1 MSNFDELL
9 QNNADFARSGA
20 KERVPA
26 IPFIPNKQV
35 YILTCIDPRVDP
47 AQVFGLELGDAIVAR
62 TVGGRVTPAVIQ
74 DLAWISYLHETKTP
88 DADWFEFAVMHHT
101 ECGSGF
107 FADDDLRHG
116 FAARGFDDAELAG
129 LAVLDPAISVPGDVE
144 KIINAPQV
152 SPKIKVS
159 GYSYDVKSGLVTTIV
174 PGAVSLEHHL
184 ALDSGLSPEP
194 VADPAYVGDLRHCYP
209 RGSHVG
215 HWSGLHGRRR
225 GEERASHAAPPP
237 VTAKQTNHTAAV

>member
-1 MSNFDELL
+1 MSHFDELL
-9 QNNADFARSGA
+9 RNNASFAATDA
-20 KERVPA
+20 KDRVPE

-88 DADWFEFAVMHHT
+88 DAGWFELAVMHHT

-107 FADDDLRHG
+107 FADESLRRG
-116 FAARGFDDAELAG
+116 FAARGFDEAELAG
-129 LAVLDPAISVPGDVE
+129 LAVLDPAVTVPADVD
-144 KIINAPQV
+144 KIIGTPQV

-159 GYSYDVKSGLVTTIV
+159 GFAYDVKTGLVSTVV
-174 PGAVSLEHHL
+174 P
-184 ALDSGLSPEP
+184 
-194 VADPAYVGDLRHCYP
+194 P
-209 RGSHVG
+209 RSRENG
-215 HWSGLHGRRR
+215 
-225 GEERASHAAPPP
+225 
-237 VTAKQTNHTAAV
+237 